1 MNVARA
7 AKPWAT
13 GMRGTRRS
21 LGRRRPGN
29 GLASRRAI
37 ISSVTSKAPRSS
49 PGPCSPGLCSP
60 GPCSPG
66 LCSPALCS
74 PATGARRAP
83 GLGDNL
89 GHRFRDGDRVRS
101 PHGDR
106 ANAQHDRGGDETDP
120 EPGQR
125 RPARP
130 QVAQPD
136 REPGEGDAGVTEDH
150 GGRHAH
156 AGGPLG
162 AQAATR
168 HPGTQHVGT
177 DAGSEQPCDQRRDG
191 ERATRKPRW
200 AAGLARATASAPVLM
215 LTFATSLRS
224 VPRFRC
230 GYWERTCRVRAAEA
244 GLARGF
250 RAAGERFGMQPVVVL
265 GQHRAGLAG
274 SVGEGA
280 AAYLAAR
287 DRKMRHR
294 HRESR
299 RI

>member
-7 AKPWAT
+7 AKPWAA
-13 GMRGTRRS
+13 GIRGTRRS

-29 GLASRRAI
+29 GLASSRAI
-37 ISSVTSKAPRSS
+37 ISSVTSKAPGSS
-49 PGPCSPGLCSP
+49 PAPCSPA
-60 GPCSPG
+60 PCSPARVR
-66 LCSPALCS
+66 PPRVRPPVFAR
-74 PATGARRAP
+74 TGAWRTP

-89 GHRFRDGDRVRS
+89 GHRFRDGNRVGS

-106 ANAQHDRGGDETDP
+106 ANAQHDRGSDETDR

-125 RPARP
+125 CPACP

-150 GGRHAH
+150 DGRHAH

-168 HPGTQHVGT
+168 HPGTQHVRA

-200 AAGLARATASAPVLM
+200 ARRARPGDRQRASAHAHIRDVPALSSA
-215 LTFATSLRS
+215 FPLR
-224 VPRFRC
+224 
-230 GYWERTCRVRAAEA
+230 
-244 GLARGF
+244 
-250 RAAGERFGMQPVVVL
+250 VL
-265 GQHRAGLAG
+265 G
-274 SVGEGA
+274 
-280 AAYLAAR
+280 AYLPGSSGG
-287 DRKMRHR
+287 
-294 HRESR
+294 SR
-299 RI
+299 LSAPFPCRR